1 MEGIKIIAQ
10 VAKALNQVHK
20 DKLIHRDVKPDN
32 ILVGK
37 NGIAKLTDLGL
48 VKEILVGDLNLT
60 RSGRG
65 LGTPNFMAPE
75 QFRDAKNADIRC
87 DIYSLGATLYTMLTG
102 ELPYKSVNP
111 LETWMKKVQNDL
123 PTPRELNPRISE
135 RTDWAIRRAMDS
147 DPDIRPST
155 CREFVEDLVG
165 KSTRKSAVTT
175 PALEKTNIKQ
185 PSEPIWFMAYNDDQ
199 GKQHVVKGTAKAIR
213 RSFKDGILEDP
224 FKYKLAKSVEGPF
237 EEMKIFPEFRDLA
250 VQLTKPNST
259 PNSKTQPLDP
269 AKAIPVSPEPAKTT
283 SGLNRSK
290 SGTTPWLYYVVGAIT
305 IIAISLI
312 IWVVIYLTRQ

>member
-1 MEGIKIIAQ
+1 
-10 VAKALNQVHK
+10 
-20 DKLIHRDVKPDN
+20 
-32 ILVGK
+32 
-37 NGIAKLTDLGL
+37 LTDLGL

-147 DPDIRPST
+147 DPDIRPSS

-165 KSTRKSAVTT
+165 KSTRKSAVNNK
-175 PALEKTNIKQ
+175 ALEKPNVKQ
-185 PSEPIWFMAYNDDQ
+185 PSEPIWFMAYTDDQ

-259 PNSKTQPLDP
+259 PNSKTQPVDP
-269 AKAIPVSPEPAKTT
+269 VPTPTSEPTRAIK
-283 SGLNRSK
+283 GLNRPK
-290 SGTTPWLYYVVGAIT
+290 SGTPSWIYYVVGAST
-305 IIAISLI
+305 IIAIALI
-312 IWVVIYLTRQ
+312 IIVVVYLTKQ